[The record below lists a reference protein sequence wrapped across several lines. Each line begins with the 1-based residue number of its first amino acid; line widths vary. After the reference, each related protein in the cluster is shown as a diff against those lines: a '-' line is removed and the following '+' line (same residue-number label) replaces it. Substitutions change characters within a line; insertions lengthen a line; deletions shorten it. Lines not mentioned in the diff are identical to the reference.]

1 MNDDRPFLLVR
12 AKPLPDEAER
22 FARWFREVHIRDAGQ
37 IPGVAQVRSGRT
49 PGGAWLAM
57 LIFANSEAVQQAL
70 SSPEAQY
77 ARGTW
82 AQWAGKLD
90 ELHIEI
96 FAALGAMPIFRS
108 RS

>member
-1 MNDDRPFLLVR
+1 MNDGRPFLLVR
-12 AKPLPDEAER
+12 AKPLPEESER
-22 FARWFREVHIRDAGQ
+22 FERWFREAHLRDAGQ
-37 IPGVAQVRSGRT
+37 IPGVTRVRAGRT
-49 PGGAWLAM
+49 AGGTLLAM
-57 LIFANSEAVQQAL
+57 LIFADAEAVQQAL
-70 SSPEAQY
+70 ASPEAQY

-96 FAALGAMPIFRS
+96 FAALGPMPIFQS